1 MKKKSIITVY
11 VVIVLIIL
19 RLITEMPYMLW
30 YNHGN
35 ELYKKG
41 DYTEAIAAYD
51 IALNLFPSKY
61 KECKIRINM
70 ALSMI
75 KKITLD
81 YDVSSRLDILK
92 LARGVLTEDGC
103 ANKDDDNGHSKEAE
117 KLKKD
122 IDREIE
128 RLEQF
133 TNSSMQNGE
142 NKKDNVDNK
151 DKNTQNKQSQEKLDK
166 LEEIQKQGMIDRK
179 QEMDRVLELNNSTIF
194 YEGKNW

>member
-11 VVIVLIIL
+11 VVILLIIL